1 MRNTLFSILFAMA
14 LVACNTVET
23 EPKVI
28 LGREWNTTAE
38 VVADTVSQFKAKDR
52 IVIQMDNGKPF
63 PAQEVE
69 LRVYQHETNRIL
81 FKRASPVKSNQSKLS
96 LNIAHP
102 ITAAEILRT
111 PTPGAYRIAFAIGD
125 SIIAEKKLE
134 LVK

>member
-1 MRNTLFSILFAMA
+1 MRNIIFSIPFLIVLFA
-14 LVACNTVET
+14 CNAAET

-28 LGREWNTTAE
+28 LGKEWNQTAE
-38 VVADTVSQFKAKDR
+38 VVADTASQYKAKDR

-63 PAQEVE
+63 PSQEIE

-96 LNIAHP
+96 LNIVHP
-102 ITAAEILRT
+102 ITAGEILRT
-111 PTPGAYRIAFAIGD
+111 STPGAYRIAFAIGD
-125 SIIAEKKLE
+125 SIIAEKRLE